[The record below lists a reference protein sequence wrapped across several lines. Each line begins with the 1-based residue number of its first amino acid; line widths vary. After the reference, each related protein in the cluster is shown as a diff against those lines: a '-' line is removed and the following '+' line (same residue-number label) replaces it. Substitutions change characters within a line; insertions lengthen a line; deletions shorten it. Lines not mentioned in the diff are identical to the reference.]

1 MGGVH
6 KVNAGFTV
14 LLPLRPERV
23 ESAAALLEQMHANQP
38 HEQDRVDPVRSSTSL
53 AQAKTTV
60 IDFTRSS
67 TTHFATIT
75 IIPAQYY
82 LDELLP
88 ATLMFATSYC
98 GPARTHVDEL
108 VSVMGDGLRA
118 IFAHV
123 DGFDPD
129 CTDDDLEWFLLKHRT
144 GDTFYSGMQNL
155 SPEDVRRNR
164 RLRLEIEAF
173 IDRHQPIGG
182 LSGSPDDVR
191 TAIREY
197 VMSREELAWARE
209 PVEPPFFAWALYHW
223 RSLAVEAGFVG
234 LVIATIA
241 WLAGG
246 GPVIGTLVA
255 IGWALVVGFVA
266 LVVVMLVSIR
276 EAEDEQT
283 YISTRPS
290 DERARLLASTQ
301 TRPVINE
308 FTLAGP
314 IKTEGSLRPLFLRIS
329 LWVIARVAEGVPFI
343 PKLSDGINIPTVVTA
358 RWISGDGGKRL
369 MFISNYHNEGKAY
382 VRDFIETPAGAVR
395 INLSFGFGMGYPKT
409 RWIAFG
415 GALDDPNAYLYSL
428 AENQL
433 PTLFWYGPY
442 RDISIDNIKRD
453 RKIREG
459 LFDNKLDAQKWL
471 HLL

>member
-1 MGGVH
+1 MGWVH

-23 ESAAALLEQMHANQP
+23 ESA
-38 HEQDRVDPVRSSTSL
+38 TSL
-53 AQAKTTV
+53 LQELHADQARIPFAKTA
-60 IDFTRSS
+60 

-75 IIPAQYY
+75 IVPAQRY

-98 GPARTHVDEL
+98 GPSRDHVDEL
-108 VSVMGDGLRA
+108 VQQLGVPLRQ

-129 CTDDDLEWFLLKHRT
+129 CTDDELEWFLIRRRVS
-144 GDTFYSGMQNL
+144 DTFYSGMQNL
-155 SPEDVRRNR
+155 APEDVRRNR
-164 RLRLEIEAF
+164 ELRLAIEAF
-173 IDRHQPIGG
+173 VDEQHAAGTLPTT
-182 LSGSPDDVR
+182 PDEVR
-191 TAIREY
+191 EAIRDY
-197 VMSREELAWARE
+197 VISREDLAWARE
-209 PVEPPFFAWALYHW
+209 SFAPPFFAWAVYHW
-223 RSLAVEAGFVG
+223 RSLAIEAAFVG
-234 LVIATIA
+234 LVAATIA
-241 WLAGG
+241 WFVWGG
-246 GPVIGTLVA
+246 GILGTVVA
-255 IGWALVVGFVA
+255 IGWSLVLAFVA
-266 LVVVMLVSIR
+266 LVAVMFVSIR

-283 YISTRPS
+283 YISQRPN

-329 LWVIARVAEGVPFI
+329 LWVIARVAEGVPFVPVI
-343 PKLSDGINIPTVVTA
+343 GSGINIPTVATA
-358 RWISGDGGKRL
+358 RWISADGGKRL

-382 VRDFIETPAGAVR
+382 VRDFIETEGGAIR
-395 INLSFGFGMGYPKT
+395 INLSFGFGTGYPKT

-428 AENQL
+428 AENHL
-433 PTLFWYGPY
+433 PTMFWYGPY

-453 RKIREG
+453 RRIREG
-459 LFDNKLDAQKWL
+459 LFDNKKDAQEWL

>member
-14 LLPLRPERV
+14 LLPLRPECV
-23 ESAAALLEQMHANQP
+23 EPATTLLQAMHADQARLP
-38 HEQDRVDPVRSSTSL
+38 FAKST
-53 AQAKTTV
+53 
-60 IDFTRSS
+60 

-75 IIPAQYY
+75 IVPAQRYNE
-82 LDELLP
+82 ELLP
-88 ATLMFATSYC
+88 ATLLFATSFC
-98 GPARTHVDEL
+98 GPTRVHLDEL
-108 VSVMGDGLRA
+108 VDVMGGGLRA

-129 CTDDDLEWFLLKHRT
+129 CTDDELAWFLLKNRKD
-144 GDTFYSGMQNL
+144 DTFYSGMQNL

-164 RLRLEIEAF
+164 QLREVIQAF
-173 IDRHQPIGG
+173 VDERQAAGG
-182 LSGSPDDVR
+182 LTGAADDVR
-191 TAIREY
+191 REIQEY
-197 VMSREELAWARE
+197 VKSREDLAWSRE
-209 PVEPPFFAWALYHW
+209 SDNRQWL
-223 RSLAVEAGFVG
+223 
-234 LVIATIA
+234 A
-241 WLAGG
+241 WLVFHRWSLLVEGAFIALVLASIACCLWGG
-246 GPVIGTLVA
+246 AVLGTIVA
-255 IGWALVVGFVA
+255 IGWALVVGFIA

-283 YISTRPS
+283 YISQRPS
-290 DERARLLASTQ
+290 DDRARLLASTQ

-314 IKTEGSLRPLFLRIS
+314 IKTEGNLRPLFLRIS
-329 LWVIARVAEGVPFI
+329 LWVIARVAEGVPFL
-343 PKLSDGINIPTVVTA
+343 PKIGSGINIPTVATA
-358 RWISGDGGKRL
+358 RWISADGGKRL

-382 VRDFIETPAGAVR
+382 VRDFIETTGGAIR
-395 INLSFGFGMGYPKT
+395 INLSFGFGTGYPKT
-409 RWIAFG
+409 RWIALG

-442 RDISIDNIKRD
+442 NDVSIDNIKRD

-459 LFDNKLDAQKWL
+459 LFDDKQDPQAWL